1 MKNISIRVV
10 DIIGALIGILCF
22 IIPIVLIAI
31 LIKFE
36 DQGPV
41 LFVQKRVGQDGKIF
55 KIYKLR
61 SMVVDSEKYLD
72 SLKDKSDVHGMFKMK
87 NDPRVTRVG
96 RFIRKYSLDECP
108 QFWNVLQGDMSLV
121 GPRPALIEE
130 VAQYSIK
137 EEKRLSIKP
146 GITGL
151 WQVSGRSNVSFDEMI
166 NFDLQYINKRGIIFN
181 LYIIGKTLLLMFFS
195 DKNGA
200 Y

>member
-1 MKNISIRVV
+1 MN
-10 DIIGALIGILCF
+10 
-22 IIPIVLIAI
+22 
-31 LIKFE
+31 
-36 DQGPV
+36 
-41 LFVQKRVGQDGKIF
+41 
-55 KIYKLR
+55 
-61 SMVVDSEKYLD
+61 
-72 SLKDKSDVHGMFKMK
+72 VHNF
-87 NDPRVTRVG
+87 
-96 RFIRKYSLDECP
+96 
-108 QFWNVLQGDMSLV
+108 GDMSLV

>member
-10 DIIGALIGILCF
+10 DIIGALIGILWF

-31 LIKFE
+31 LIKLE

-72 SLKDKSDVHGMFKMK
+72 SLKDKSDVQGMFKMK

-96 RFIRKYSLDECP
+96 RFIRKCSLDECP
-108 QFWNVLQGDMSLV
+108 QFWNVLRGDMSLV

-137 EEKRLSIKP
+137 EEKRLSVKP

-166 NFDLQYINKRGIIFN
+166 NLDLKYINKRGIMFN

-195 DKNGA
+195 GKNGA

>member
-1 MKNISIRVV
+1 MKNILIRVL

-31 LIKFE
+31 LIKCE

-72 SLKDKSDVHGMFKMK
+72 SLKDKSDVQGMFKMK

-96 RFIRKYSLDECP
+96 RFIRKCSLDECP
-108 QFWNVLQGDMSLV
+108 QFWNVLRGDMSLV

-137 EEKRLSIKP
+137 EEKRLSVKP

-166 NFDLQYINKRGIIFN
+166 NLDLKYINKRGIMFN
-181 LYIIGKTLLLMFFS
+181 LYLIGKTLLLMFFS
-195 DKNGA
+195 GKNGA

>member
-1 MKNISIRVV
+1 MKNILIRVL

-31 LIKFE
+31 LIKCE

-72 SLKDKSDVHGMFKMK
+72 SLKDKSDVQGMFKMK
-87 NDPRVTRVG
+87 NDPRVTRLG
-96 RFIRKYSLDECP
+96 RFIRKCSLDECP
-108 QFWNVLQGDMSLV
+108 QFWNVLRGDMSLV

-137 EEKRLSIKP
+137 EEKRLSVKP

-166 NFDLQYINKRGIIFN
+166 NLDLKYINKRGIMFN
-181 LYIIGKTLLLMFFS
+181 LYLIGKTLLLMFFS
-195 DKNGA
+195 GKNGA

>member
-1 MKNISIRVV
+1 MKNILIRVL

-31 LIKFE
+31 LIKCE

-41 LFVQKRVGQDGKIF
+41 LFVQKRVGKDGKIF

-72 SLKDKSDVHGMFKMK
+72 SLKDKSDVQGMFKMK

-96 RFIRKYSLDECP
+96 RFIRKCSLDECP
-108 QFWNVLQGDMSLV
+108 QFWNVLRGDMSLV

-137 EEKRLSIKP
+137 EEKRLSVKP

-166 NFDLQYINKRGIIFN
+166 NLDLKYINKRGIMFN
-181 LYIIGKTLLLMFFS
+181 LYLIGKTLLLMFFS
-195 DKNGA
+195 GKNGA

>member
-10 DIIGALIGILCF
+10 DIIGALIGILWF

-72 SLKDKSDVHGMFKMK
+72 SLKDKSDVQGMFKMK

-137 EEKRLSIKP
+137 EEKRLSVKP

>member
-1 MKNISIRVV
+1 MKNILIRVL
-10 DIIGALIGILCF
+10 DIMGALIGILCF

-31 LIKFE
+31 LIKCE

-72 SLKDKSDVHGMFKMK
+72 SLKDKSDVQGMFKMK

-96 RFIRKYSLDECP
+96 RFIRKCSLDECP

-130 VAQYSIK
+130 VAQYSMK
-137 EEKRLSIKP
+137 EKKRLSVKP

-151 WQVSGRSNVSFDEMI
+151 WQVSGRSNISFDEMI
-166 NFDLQYINKRGIIFN
+166 NLDLKYINKRGIMFN

-195 DKNGA
+195 GKNGA

>member
-1 MKNISIRVV
+1 MKNILIRVL

-31 LIKFE
+31 LIKYE

-72 SLKDKSDVHGMFKMK
+72 SLKDKSDVQGMFKMK

-96 RFIRKYSLDECP
+96 RFIRKCSLDECP
-108 QFWNVLQGDMSLV
+108 QFWNVLRGDMSLV

-137 EEKRLSIKP
+137 EEKRLSVKP

>member
-1 MKNISIRVV
+1 MKNILIRVV
-10 DIIGALIGILCF
+10 DIIGALIGILWF

-31 LIKFE
+31 LIKVE
-36 DQGPV
+36 DQRPV

-72 SLKDKSDVHGMFKMK
+72 SLKDKSDVQGMFKMK

-137 EEKRLSIKP
+137 EKKRLSVKP

-166 NFDLQYINKRGIIFN
+166 NFDLQYINERGIILN
-181 LYIIGKTLLLMFFS
+181 LYIIGKTLLLMVFS

>member
-72 SLKDKSDVHGMFKMK
+72 SLKDKSDVQGMFKMK

-137 EEKRLSIKP
+137 EEKRLSVKP

-166 NFDLQYINKRGIIFN
+166 NLDLKYINKRGIMFN

-195 DKNGA
+195 GKNGA